1 MDRVLGY
8 EPRSQ
13 EFESLQAHQQIYKE
27 EKIMR
32 TQMIEAL
39 RAHAV
44 GHIEKHKVNV
54 EVYFKSSV
62 GIGEHSNII
71 ESIEVELAEIS
82 KYQDQID
89 MLNTYFPILTEPK
102 I

>member
-1 MDRVLGY
+1 
-8 EPRSQ
+8 
-13 EFESLQAHQQIYKE
+13 
-27 EKIMR
+27 MR